1 MVVESDVLIPIPVID
16 LFAGPGGLNE
26 GFSQLGEDVGSP
38 VFETIGSFEMESTAC
53 HTLRLRGVYR
63 FLVRNGMPLSNYYRF
78 IRGEIDLGTFYE
90 LPEIVAA
97 VESTQADV
105 NQIELGV
112 DREESDQLIRDALDS
127 HNLGSVDSIWA
138 LIGGPPCQAYSM
150 AGRSRRT
157 NDVDFANDK
166 KHFLYREY
174 LHIIAEFAPP
184 VFVMENVKGL
194 LSSTHS
200 GRQMFDMIRSDLEKP
215 GPGLEYDIH
224 SLTVD
229 LEPERLQPS
238 DYVIRTELYG
248 VPQKRHR
255 VILLGVKRGLF
266 PATKVPGKL
275 VKSPQVTVRDA
286 LTSLPRIRSGIS
298 PTRADSSGDWMS
310 IRSSA
315 RRDYGNDQ
323 RASFDPTLALSRGQA
338 FCRAP
343 MEMTNRSTY
352 SDWISDHRL
361 GGAIQH
367 EARFHMPE
375 DLKRYFYAASVAERN
390 GTSPKL
396 REYPDELLPNHKNAR
411 SDVRVFEDR
420 FRVQVWDEPATT
432 IVSHI
437 AKDGHYYI
445 HPDPEQM
452 RSLTVRE
459 AARLQSFPDNYFFM
473 GNRTQQYHQ
482 VGNAVPPLLANQ
494 IAQVVAD
501 FLRPD
506 KNLRR
511 SDEALQTNQI
521 VVEPSAMTV
530 LKESLAADL
539 VSRRMVNS

>member
-1 MVVESDVLIPIPVID
+1 MIPIPVID

-38 VFETIGSFEMESTAC
+38 AFETIGSFEMESTAC
-53 HTLRLRGVYR
+53 QTLRMRGVYR
-63 FLVRNGMPLSNYYRF
+63 FLLRNGIPLSDYYRF
-78 IRGEIDLGTFYE
+78 IRGEIDLGAFYG
-90 LPEIVAA
+90 LPHIAAA
-97 VESTQADV
+97 VEAMQADV

-112 DREESDQLIRDALDS
+112 DRKESDQLIRDALDS
-127 HNLGSVDSIWA
+127 HNLGSANSIWA
-138 LIGGPPCQAYSM
+138 LIGGPPCQAYSV
-150 AGRSRRT
+150 AGRSRRA
-157 NDVDFANDK
+157 NDVDFVNDK

-229 LEPERLQPS
+229 LEPELLQPS

-255 VILLGVKRGLF
+255 VILLGVKRGIF
-266 PATKVPGKL
+266 PVEKVPGKL
-275 VKSPQVTVRDA
+275 AKSAQVTVRDA
-286 LTSLPRIRSGIS
+286 LYSLPRLRSGIS
-298 PTRADSSGDWMS
+298 PTRADSSEDWLA
-310 IRSSA
+310 IRSRA
-315 RRDYGNDQ
+315 RHDYDNDQ
-323 RASFDPTLALSRGQA
+323 GSSSDRSLALSRGQA
-338 FCRAP
+338 FFRV
-343 MEMTNRSTY
+343 STEIANPSRY
-352 SDWISDHRL
+352 STWITDRDL

-375 DLKRYFYAASVAERN
+375 DLKRYFYAASVADKS

-396 REYPDELLPNHKNAR
+396 REYPEELLPNHKNAR

-420 FRVQVWDEPATT
+420 FRVQVWDQPATT

-494 IAQVVAD
+494 IAQVVAT
-501 FLRPD
+501 FLRSD
-506 KNLRR
+506 KYETDSLVPLR
-511 SDEALQTNQI
+511 ANQI
-521 VVEPSAMTV
+521 ALEPVPAVTDAN
-530 LKESLAADL
+530 EALAADL
-539 VSRRMVNS
+539 VSRRMVSS